1 MSYKIIDK
9 GIIEV
14 NRVDGGEINSRYVI
28 IDLGDGINK
37 KFKMNRFININGEYI
52 REYIEDENGKEVSSS
67 NLFEYLMEN
76 VGLE

>member
-9 GIIEV
+9 GIIEI
-14 NRVDGGEINSRYVI
+14 NRVDGGDINSRYVI